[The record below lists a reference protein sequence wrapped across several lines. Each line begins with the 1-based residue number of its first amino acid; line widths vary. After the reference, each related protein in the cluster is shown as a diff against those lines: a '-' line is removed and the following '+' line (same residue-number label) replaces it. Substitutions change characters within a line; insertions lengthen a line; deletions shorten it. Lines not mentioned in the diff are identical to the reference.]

1 MNVLSEVRHEAEL
14 DALNAV
20 EMSTELRRPVRMPQS
35 TFLVWRLLDGGMSQP
50 HLTGTTLADIEASLA
65 VEPYHGVT
73 FMVRETP
80 TLSDRVAIL
89 HTYRVRRCKWAGRY
103 ADGRKVYPYAADRLF
118 SAAVA
123 AFDPVEPWHWMPGC
137 DALGRSNVIEARHG

>member
-1 MNVLSEVRHEAEL
+1 MNVLSEVCHEAQL

-20 EMSTELRRPVRMPQS
+20 EMSTDLRRPVRM
-35 TFLVWRLLDGGMSQP
+35 LDGGMSQP
-50 HLTGTTLADIEASLA
+50 HLAGTTLADIEASLA

-89 HTYRVRRCKWAGRY
+89 YTYRVRRCKWAGRF